1 MTDDPELVRWNERF
15 SGSDYHFGTEPSPL
29 LVAHRSLLEPGRS
42 ALAVADGE
50 GRNGVWLAEQGLD
63 VLSIDFSAPALA
75 KAQGLAEAR
84 NVAIRTQQV
93 DLAAWP
99 WEPERFD
106 VIAAIYIQFAK
117 PEQRSRIFAGICRAL
132 RPGGLLF
139 LQGYRPEQLA
149 YGTGGPPFV
158 ENLYTSD
165 MLRDAF
171 GDLQILHLREHDSVV
186 AEGKGHAGMSALID
200 LVARK

>member
-99 WEPERFD
+99 WEPEQFD

-165 MLRDAF
+165 MLCDAF
-171 GDLQILHLREHDSVV
+171 GDLQILHLREHDLVV

>member
-1 MTDDPELVRWNERF
+1 MSDDPELSRWNERF
-15 SGSDYHFGTEPSPL
+15 SGSDYYFGTRPSPL
-29 LVAHRSLLEPGRS
+29 LVAHRSLLVEGGS

-50 GRNGVWLAEQGLD
+50 GRNGVWLAEQGLE
-63 VLSIDFSAPALA
+63 VLSIDFSEPALD
-75 KAQGLAEAR
+75 KARALAAAR
-84 NVAIRTQQV
+84 GIAIRTERA
-93 DLAAWP
+93 DLAV
-99 WEPERFD
+99 WEWGAERFD

-117 PEQRSRIFAGICRAL
+117 PPVRQRIFAGMVRAL
-132 RPGGLLF
+132 RPGGHLF

-165 MLRDAF
+165 MLRTAF
-171 GDLQILHLREHDSVV
+171 GALEILQLREHDSVV
-186 AEGKGHAGMSALID
+186 AEGRGHKGMSALID